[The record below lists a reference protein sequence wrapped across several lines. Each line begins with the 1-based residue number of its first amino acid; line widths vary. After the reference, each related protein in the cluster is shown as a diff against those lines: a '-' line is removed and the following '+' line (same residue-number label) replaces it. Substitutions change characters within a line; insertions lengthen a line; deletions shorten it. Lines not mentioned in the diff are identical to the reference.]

1 MPSNEV
7 HAVLGTQRHPLRR
20 NSFINVPEMDKIHHF
35 RSSGRRFLSF
45 SASVDTKRV

>member
-7 HAVLGTQRHPLRR
+7 RAVLGTQRHP
-20 NSFINVPEMDKIHHF
+20 FVVIVFFNVPEMDKIHHF
-35 RSSGRRFLSF
+35 RSSGRLFLSF

>member
-7 HAVLGTQRHPLRR
+7 RAVLGTQRHPLRR
-20 NSFINVPEMDKIHHF
+20 NSFFNVPEMDKIYHF
-35 RSSGRRFLSF
+35 RSSGRLFLSF

>member
-20 NSFINVPEMDKIHHF
+20 NSFLTSRKWIRFTILEVVGVY
-35 RSSGRRFLSF
+35 SSPFPLL
-45 SASVDTKRV
+45 